1 MLRTQASAMQE
12 LHLLACSA
20 DSPPARRAFSFW
32 ECCRR
37 RRNPVAQVV
46 RPVAAVVAV
55 MVLLALQVSVLGDTL
70 GMSTAA
76 WFGHGI
82 GPGTARAS
90 WDAVFHS
97 PRCMEEKRML
107 GTSRAISD

>member
-1 MLRTQASAMQE
+1 M
-12 LHLLACSA
+12 
-20 DSPPARRAFSFW
+20 
-32 ECCRR
+32 
-37 RRNPVAQVV
+37 
-46 RPVAAVVAV
+46 AAVVAV
-55 MVLLALQVSVLGDTL
+55 MVLLALQCRPDVHVLCPRVALDKVSVLGDTL